1 MALFNTK
8 DLGDKLNSAK
18 KKIGDV
24 VSDAKLDEKFEKVKS
39 DVSKSMAE
47 TKEKN
52 AEEKALRDEAKAPV
66 EGAIIRYTVI
76 HLGGFPN
83 KPTKKMDS
91 LALGFNVMEE
101 SFIFKPEL
109 LAKRQW
115 FGEENVVVPYN
126 KVRKFEIVKRQ
137 ISTTEY
143 MMSSNGNAQAL
154 EQPNNINIT
163 YLDDD
168 GDEVMLRVEMLTGT
182 TVYGQAEKCRE
193 LMDLLREKKILK
205 KFLGEESASAKQ
217 ESGDDILAQLEKL
230 ASLKEKGI
238 ISEDEYNA
246 KKGALLERL

>member
-24 VSDAKLDEKFEKVKS
+24 VSDAKLDEKFEKAKN
-39 DVSKSMAE
+39 DIGKSMAE
-47 TKEKN
+47 AKEKN
-52 AEEKALRDEAKAPV
+52 AEEKALREEAKAPV

-83 KPTKKMDS
+83 KPSKKMDS
-91 LALGFNVMEE
+91 LSIGFNIMEDC
-101 SFIFKPEL
+101 FIFKPEL

-126 KVRKFEIVKRQ
+126 RVKKLEIVKRQ
-137 ISTTEY
+137 ISATEY
-143 MMSSNGNAQAL
+143 MMSNNGNAQAL

-163 YLDDD
+163 YLDDE
-168 GDEVMLRVEMLTGT
+168 GDEIMLRVEMLTGT
-182 TVYGQAEKCRE
+182 TVYGQAAKCKE
-193 LMDLLREKKILK
+193 MMDLLREKKILK
-205 KFLGEESASAKQ
+205 KFLGEEVTTNKK
-217 ESGDDILAQLEKL
+217 ESNDDVMEQLEKL
-230 ASLKEKGI
+230 ANLKEKGI

-246 KKGALLERL
+246 KKSALLERI